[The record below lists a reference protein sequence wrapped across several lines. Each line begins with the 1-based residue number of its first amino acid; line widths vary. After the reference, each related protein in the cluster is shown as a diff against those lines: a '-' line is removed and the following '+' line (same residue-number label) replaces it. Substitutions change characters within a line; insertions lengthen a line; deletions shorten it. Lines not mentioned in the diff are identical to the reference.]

1 MYQLNEYK
9 KIIHVLDSKLN
20 KEGVDSDIGSKI
32 KAVSLKQSLHSTL
45 INLMTNN
52 IEQKTD

>member
-20 KEGVDSDIGSKI
+20 QEGVDSDIGSKI